1 MKPLFSL
8 KFTIFLSAAL
18 FLPFFIKLVNPKLEL
33 YPAIILPSG
42 AGKIDLK
49 EKSIEVQNLSIYG
62 YNTQGKL
69 QKIDVV
75 NFLAPIPRQYLYG
88 IAETEFGLSTQTVDE
103 IKIRGLE
110 KRIEV
115 KRRLISLEK
124 QKLAKAW
131 LSKQLG
137 ELGLSTSSILIRY
150 EVKKLDLDNGKE
162 ISVKINNEKNI
173 SLY

>member
-8 KFTIFLSAAL
+8 KFTLFLSVAL

-49 EKSIEVQNLSIYG
+49 EQGIEVQNLSIYG

-69 QKIDVV
+69 QKIDAVS
-75 NFLAPIPRQYLYG
+75 FLAPIPRQYLYG
-88 IAETEFGLSTQTVDE
+88 IAGTEFGLSTQTIDE

-110 KRIEV
+110 ARIQV
-115 KRRLISLEK
+115 KRRQISLEK
-124 QKLAKAW
+124 QKLAKVW
-131 LSKQLG
+131 LSNQLS
-137 ELGLSTSSILIRY
+137 ELGLSSSSILIRY
-150 EVKKLDLDNGKE
+150 EVKKIDLDNGKE
-162 ISVKINNEKNI
+162 ISVEINNEKNI